1 MAKRLTQTMKLKIVN
16 VVAGIGYDYILMM
29 ANPKMRG
36 DLWSFD
42 SIPDYLRRC
51 IRVQAPLCFPDK
63 LSVAEANF
71 LHEAIEDF
79 IKEVLY
85 SVRRHEIS
93 HLWEKKVVES
103 EPLISYP

>member
-1 MAKRLTQTMKLKIVN
+1 MAKRLTPTMKMKIEN
-16 VVAGIGYDYILMM
+16 VVAGIGYDYILMRL
-29 ANPKMRG
+29 NPNNQG
-36 DLWSFD
+36 GLWSFD
-42 SIPDYLRRC
+42 SMPDYLRRC